1 MKLQDKNI
9 VITGAANG
17 IGLALANRFISE
29 SPNSIS
35 LIDINNS
42 VKDIAAE
49 LKIDGYVA
57 DVSDETSFQS
67 VKNHIIDKNKSID
80 LFSSNAGIQQF
91 GTLST
96 STKDWQRNW
105 DVNVMSQFL
114 CQSLVEVDKVPN
126 CWIPA
131 FEEKRSIDLFLSMI

>member
-42 VKDIAAE
+42 VKI
-49 LKIDGYVA
+49 L
-57 DVSDETSFQS
+57 
-67 VKNHIIDKNKSID
+67 
-80 LFSSNAGIQQF
+80 L
-91 GTLST
+91 
-96 STKDWQRNW
+96 
-105 DVNVMSQFL
+105 
-114 CQSLVEVDKVPN
+114 
-126 CWIPA
+126 
-131 FEEKRSIDLFLSMI
+131 RS